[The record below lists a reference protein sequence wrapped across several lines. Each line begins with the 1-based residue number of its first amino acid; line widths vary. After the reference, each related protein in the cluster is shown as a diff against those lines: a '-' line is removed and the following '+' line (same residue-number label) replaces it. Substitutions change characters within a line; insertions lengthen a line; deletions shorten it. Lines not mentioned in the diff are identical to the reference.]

1 MPQSKRLDE
10 VSSASEF
17 GKVLAFLAQK
27 GVVQAT
33 IRAVLG
39 NAANGRTRREIAE
52 TLMLWFF
59 ENAGGDTNV
68 VHNMGAMKK
77 RVKG

>member
-1 MPQSKRLDE
+1 MLDTE
-10 VSSASEF
+10 IPANEW
-17 GKVLAFLAQK
+17 GKVRSFLAQH
-27 GVVQAT
+27 GVKQAT
-33 IRAVLG
+33 IKAVLG
-39 NAANGRTRREIAE
+39 DDAKGRTRRQIAE

>member
-1 MPQSKRLDE
+1 MPSKKMLDE
-10 VSSASEF
+10 VSPANEF
-17 GKVLAFLAQK
+17 GKVRSFLAK
-27 GVVQAT
+27 NGVSQAT
-33 IRAVLG
+33 IKEVLG
-39 NAANGRTRREIAE
+39 DDAKGRSRREIAE

-68 VHNMGAMKK
+68 VHNMGAMKQ